1 MVVFIGIVFS
11 IICGVIGGALM
22 AKGCEASAKAQ
33 MEYYKKYYGDDD
45 E

>member
-1 MVVFIGIVFS
+1 MVVFIGMVIS
-11 IICGVIGGALM
+11 LIIGYISAPIIAKIGQM
-22 AKGCEASAKAQ
+22 DAKAQ